1 METHLALE
9 RIVRLTRHDPKFL
22 TESLNNLLRDVAL
35 SNASRN
41 ALEEAMDGFWNGPLS
56 SGMENV
62 MDEELVNAAI
72 ERGLF
77 LREQDQRNLARFFN
91 SQKATKLAANRK
103 RRHEFTR
110 P

>member
-9 RIVRLTRHDPKFL
+9 RIVRLTRHNPKLL
-22 TESLNNLLRDVAL
+22 TESLINSLRDVAM
-35 SNASRN
+35 SDASRD
-41 ALEEAMDGFWNGPLS
+41 ALEEAMDGFWSGPLS
-56 SGMENV
+56 SDTDNV

-77 LREQDQRNLARFFN
+77 LREQDERDLARFFN
-91 SQKATKLAANRK
+91 SRKTPKLTANRK